1 VEGLLAW
8 LTSLPPTA
16 LYAAPAVTAAA
27 ENVFPPLPADT
38 VVAFG
43 AFLAARGDASLLGA
57 FLATWL
63 GNVAGAML
71 MYALGRHFGADWLAR
86 KVPAL
91 GLGADPSESRVGRL
105 YARWGVPALFLSR
118 FLPAARALVPPVA
131 GAMRVPVVT
140 TTIAIALASA
150 AWYGAIAVIAYRV
163 GARWESIGERMRE
176 LGWWASACALAVV
189 AAVALVVWLRRRRRR

>member
-1 VEGLLAW
+1 MEGLLAW
-8 LTSLPPTA
+8 LTSLPPAA
-16 LYAAPAVTAAA
+16 LYAALAVTAAS

-71 MYALGRHFGADWLAR
+71 MYALGRRFGAAWLAR

-91 GLGADPSESRVGRL
+91 GVGDDPHESRVGRL

-118 FLPAARALVPPVA
+118 FLPAARAVVPPVA
-131 GAMRVPVVT
+131 GALRVPAAT

-150 AWYGAIAVIAYRV
+150 VRYGTIAVIAYNV
-163 GARWESIGERMRE
+163 GAEWESIAERMRAF
-176 LGWWASACALAVV
+176 GTWAAVV
-189 AAVALVVWLRRRRRR
+189 AGIVVAVVALAVWLRRRSR

>member
-1 VEGLLAW
+1 MEGLLAW
-8 LTSLPPTA
+8 LTSLPPAA
-16 LYAAPAVTAAA
+16 LYAALAVTAAA

-43 AFLAARGDASLLGA
+43 AFLAARGDASLPGA
-57 FLATWL
+57 FLATWI

-71 MYALGRHFGADWLAR
+71 MYWLGRHFGADWLAR

-91 GLGADPSESRVGRL
+91 GIGGDPRESRVGRM

-131 GAMRVPVVT
+131 GAMRIPVVT
-140 TTIAIALASA
+140 TTLAIALASGV
-150 AWYGAIAVIAYRV
+150 WYGTIAVVAYRV
-163 GARWESIGERMRE
+163 GARWEAIGERMRE
-176 LGWWASACALAVV
+176 FGTWASVCAAVV
-189 AAVALVVWLRRRRRR
+189 IAAAALVVWLRRRRR

>member
-1 VEGLLAW
+1 MDGVLAW
-8 LTSLPPTA
+8 LTALPPA
-16 LYAAPAVTAAA
+16 LLYAALAVTAAA

-43 AFLAARGDASLLGA
+43 AFLAARGEASLLGA

-71 MYALGRHFGADWLAR
+71 MYWLGRHFGAAWLAR

-91 GLGADPSESRVGRL
+91 GIGEDPGESRVGRL
-105 YARWGVPALFLSR
+105 YARWGVPSLFLSR

-131 GAMRVPVVT
+131 GALRVPAPT
-140 TTIAIALASA
+140 TAIAVALASGV
-150 AWYGAIAVIAYRV
+150 WYGTIAVIAYNV
-163 GARWESIGERMRE
+163 GSEWESIAERMQAF
-176 LGWWASACALAVV
+176 GKWAAIVAGVVVLVV
-189 AAVALVVWLRRRRRR
+189 ALTVWMRRRAAR